1 MGFKLADTIYMEPAL
16 DLAYERT
23 KLLDEL
29 DQVESLL
36 ESEGWSAADG
46 GHLAASEGEGPATAG
61 GATNERPGGAIVES
75 PPAVIRG
82 TNPQAVVT
90 VGVDWLRMT
99 GPVHVIPMVRQVLE
113 AVFGDGEAGKGLFL
127 YTSSIRFHG
136 GLVRLLY
143 DAEGVDRHA
152 GKFTVEIPGGA
163 LASLTADQRIELL
176 RDLAGWHMKAT
187 RLDVA
192 IDLVG
197 FENDIYLVEGV
208 LGACERGELI
218 GARRWRPII
227 ERTAKGRLTGA
238 TVYLGKRGSEGSG
251 RMVRCYDKGLE
262 SGLGVA
268 NRWHRWEVEF
278 SGDCA
283 SQVADHLAGVVEWIE
298 PAIAV
303 ALGAV
308 DFKMATGAR
317 DSYRRPR
324 AAWWADLVKYVQ
336 DKCALEPECV
346 KAKRKP
352 ATLPGFVRWFNR
364 NVVPTLRE
372 MGRIADWSYADVLAW
387 LMEGEPPKA
396 SGESRPVLVEFAR
409 EIVKRSDW
417 RVVA

>member
-1 MGFKLADTIYMEPAL
+1 M
-16 DLAYERT
+16 R
-23 KLLDEL
+23 
-29 DQVESLL
+29 
-36 ESEGWSAADG
+36 
-46 GHLAASEGEGPATAG
+46 
-61 GATNERPGGAIVES
+61 
-75 PPAVIRG
+75 
-82 TNPQAVVT
+82 VT

-99 GPVHVIPMVRQVLE
+99 GAVQDLPMVRQVLE
-113 AVFGDGEAGKGLFL
+113 AVFGPGESGKGLFL

-143 DAEGVDRHA
+143 DADGVDRHA
-152 GKFTVEIPGGA
+152 GKFGVEIPGGA
-163 LASLTADQRIELL
+163 LASLSAEQRIELL
-176 RDLAGWHMKAT
+176 RDLVGWHMKAT

-197 FENDIYLVEGV
+197 YDHEVYLVEGV

-262 SGLGVA
+262 SGIGVA

-283 SQVADHLAGVVEWIE
+283 AQVADHLAGCVDWVE
-298 PAIAV
+298 PAIATS
-303 ALGAV
+303 LGAV
-308 DFKMATGAR
+308 DFKTETGAR
-317 DSYRRPR
+317 DACRRPR
-324 AAWWADLVKYVQ
+324 ATWWADIVGLIQ
-336 DKCALEPECV
+336 DQAKLDLERV

-352 ATLPGFVRWFNR
+352 ASLPGFVRWFNR
-364 NVVPTLRE
+364 NVLPTLRE
-372 MGRIADWSYADVLAW
+372 MGRIADWSYADVVAW

-396 SGESRPVLVEFAR
+396 CGESRPVLVEFAR
-409 EIVKRSDW
+409 EIEKRSDW